1 MIRLLHTADWH
12 LGHQLA
18 GWDRAHEHA
27 RFFDALVAIV
37 AEREVDGLVVAGDIF
52 DHQNPSAD
60 AERLLI
66 ETLDRLKAARP
77 SLTTVLVAGN
87 HDSAGRIEVPRALY
101 ARAGVHAV
109 GSVRA
114 RDAAPDLSR
123 HLVPIT
129 DAAGDVGACV
139 LAIPYLRAADL
150 PGLGAAPE
158 AGAPSPIAAAVARVY
173 ATHVEAARAAIGDL
187 PLVATGHLHV
197 GGAALSE
204 SASERRI
211 LVGGEHAV
219 PASVFPG
226 TLAYVALGH
235 LHKPQPVGRDT
246 IRYAGAPFPM
256 SAAEQGY
263 RHGVSLVTLDAG
275 TVDAEHL
282 EIPRPVEF
290 L

>member
-114 RDAAPDLSR
+114 RDAAPDLAR
-123 HLVPIT
+123 HLVPIA
-129 DAAGDVGACV
+129 DAAGDIGAWV

-150 PGLGAAPE
+150 PALGGALE
-158 AGAPSPIAAAVARVY
+158 RGAPSPIAAAVGEVY
-173 ATHVEAARAAIGDL
+173 ASYVDAARAAIGDL

-219 PASVFPG
+219 PASVFPE

-246 IRYAGAPFPM
+246 VRYAGAPFPM
-256 SAAEQGY
+256 SAAEEGS
-263 RHGVSLVTLDAG
+263 RHGVNLVESDGGAG
-275 TVDAEHL
+275 RCPQLPIRSVRART
-282 EIPRPVEF
+282 
-290 L
+290 